1 MAVRIVFGFATPKIN
16 PNEDKKL
23 ILVCGSKDQGNVST
37 KAEVAQTWNQSD
49 QVGPYRDLIPGALG
63 L

>member
-1 MAVRIVFGFATPKIN
+1 MAVRIVFGFATPKNN

-37 KAEVAQTWNQSD
+37 KAEVAQT
-49 QVGPYRDLIPGALG
+49 
-63 L
+63 